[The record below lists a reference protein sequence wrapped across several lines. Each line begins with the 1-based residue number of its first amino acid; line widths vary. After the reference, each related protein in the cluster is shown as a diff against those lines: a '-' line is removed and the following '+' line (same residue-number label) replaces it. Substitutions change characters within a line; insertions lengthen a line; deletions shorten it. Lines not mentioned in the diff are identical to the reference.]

1 MIIDNLT
8 RVFDYSVPRNFK
20 LLQEL
25 EDGEKGVGDGSL
37 SWGLEKDD
45 DMSLTNWNATIIG
58 PPRCPF
64 ENRIYQLHIEAGPDY
79 PSIAPKIR
87 FRTRIIVNFVTSS
100 GQVDLKTVLPRGWN
114 SKMTIKDALKGI
126 WTHMQKAKG
135 VGHQPNDG
143 VMF

>member
-1 MIIDNLT
+1 MAEGGYL
-8 RVFDYSVPRNFK
+8 VPRNFK

-45 DMSLTNWNATIIG
+45 DMSLTHWNATIIG

-64 ENRIYQLHIEAGPDY
+64 ENRIYQLQIVAGPEY
-79 PSIAPKIR
+79 PSLAPTIR
-87 FRTRIIVNFVTSS
+87 FRTRIIVNFVNSS
-100 GQVDLKTVLPRGWN
+100 GQVDLKAVLPRGWN
-114 SKMTIKDALKGI
+114 KNMAIKDVLKAI
-126 WTHMQKAKG
+126 WVSMQKAKG

>member
-58 PPRCPF
+58 PPRVIF
-64 ENRIYQLHIEAGPDY
+64 
-79 PSIAPKIR
+79 
-87 FRTRIIVNFVTSS
+87 
-100 GQVDLKTVLPRGWN
+100 
-114 SKMTIKDALKGI
+114 
-126 WTHMQKAKG
+126 
-135 VGHQPNDG
+135 
-143 VMF
+143 